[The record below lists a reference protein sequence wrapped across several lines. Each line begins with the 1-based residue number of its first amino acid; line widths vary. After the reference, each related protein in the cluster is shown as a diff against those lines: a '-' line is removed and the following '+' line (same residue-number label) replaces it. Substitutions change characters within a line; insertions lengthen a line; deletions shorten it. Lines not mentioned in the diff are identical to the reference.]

1 LSALAKR
8 PKLIATDLDGT
19 IVLNYGEI
27 TPRTKK
33 AFHDANDAGVKIYF
47 ATGRPI
53 RWMKEIAAAFPFG
66 GAILGNGAIHYDLH
80 NEKVLDEWLIPIEN
94 QIATVQKLRSA
105 IPDVAFAIELKHHFH
120 REKNYNPRWDVGL
133 DQEGVHDIM
142 ELMSDPAAKI
152 LARCSTQKLT
162 SDEMLAIANKE
173 LSELVTVTHSNSLD
187 SLLEISA
194 LGVSKGSTLAKL
206 AQRHGFSSEEVVT
219 FGDNPNDFAMLK
231 WAGRSWAMGDGHP
244 DAPKYAKSVT
254 DPHTEDGVA
263 RVIEELLELP
273 E

>member
-33 AFHDANDAGVKIYF
+33 AFHDAHDAGIKVYF
-47 ATGRPI
+47 ATGRPA
-53 RWMKEIAAAFPFG
+53 RWMKEIAATFPFG
-66 GAILGNGAIHYDLH
+66 GAILGNG
-80 NEKVLDEWLIPIEN
+80 
-94 QIATVQKLRSA
+94 
-105 IPDVAFAIELKHHFH
+105 
-120 REKNYNPRWDVGL
+120 DVGL
-133 DQEGVHDIM
+133 DQEGVHDIT
-142 ELMSDPAAKI
+142 ELMSDPAAKL

-162 SDEMLAIANKE
+162 SDEMLAIADRE
-173 LSELVTVTHSNSLD
+173 LADLVTVTHSNSLD
-187 SLLEISA
+187 SLLEINA
-194 LGVSKGSTLAKL
+194 FGVSKGSTLAKM
-206 AQRHGFSSEEVVT
+206 AERFGINAEQVVT
-219 FGDNPNDFAMLK
+219 FGDNPNDFAMLE

-263 RVIEELLELP
+263 KVIEELLELP

>member
-1 LSALAKR
+1 
-8 PKLIATDLDGT
+8 
-19 IVLNYGEI
+19 
-27 TPRTKK
+27 
-33 AFHDANDAGVKIYF
+33 
-47 ATGRPI
+47 
-53 RWMKEIAAAFPFG
+53 MKEIAAAFPFG

-105 IPDVAFAIELKHHFH
+105 IPDVAFAVELKHHFH
-120 REKNYNPRWDVGL
+120 REKKYNPRWDVGL

-254 DPHTEDGVA
+254 DPHTEEGVA
-263 RVIEELLELP
+263 RFIEELLALP
-273 E
+273 G

>member
-1 LSALAKR
+1 
-8 PKLIATDLDGT
+8 
-19 IVLNYGEI
+19 
-27 TPRTKK
+27 
-33 AFHDANDAGVKIYF
+33 
-47 ATGRPI
+47 
-53 RWMKEIAAAFPFG
+53 
-66 GAILGNGAIHYDLH
+66 
-80 NEKVLDEWLIPIEN
+80 
-94 QIATVQKLRSA
+94 
-105 IPDVAFAIELKHHFH
+105 VAFAIELKHHFH